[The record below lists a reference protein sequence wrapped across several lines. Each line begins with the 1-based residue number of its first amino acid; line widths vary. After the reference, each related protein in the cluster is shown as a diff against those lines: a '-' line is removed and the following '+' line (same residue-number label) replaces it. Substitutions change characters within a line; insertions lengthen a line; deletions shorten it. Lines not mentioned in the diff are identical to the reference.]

1 VCHHSRLK
9 TLFLETNLK
18 YLLTKSDMSDIC
30 LKIIQEGRKKGSV
43 EFDETWKAT
52 DREHSGQ
59 HVHKGYCNILFTSE
73 KV

>member
-1 VCHHSRLK
+1 
-9 TLFLETNLK
+9 
-18 YLLTKSDMSDIC
+18 MSDIC